1 MYAIKLPRPL
11 RVLIVQ
17 CGGMFI
23 LERAILF
30 IKQRPRPL
38 HARVC
43 TEDRARDLRESVS
56 RAVLLKLSTVVTE
69 RNLSPPP
76 LPLLN
81 LTLLHVTKDI
91 LARPSGPRPLCL
103 FCVCVSRSV
112 PGAPRA
118 PRRRRG
124 RQPWW
129 QSRGWSPTKKGRMET
144 DRSRK
149 ACTGA

>member
-1 MYAIKLPRPL
+1 
-11 RVLIVQ
+11 
-17 CGGMFI
+17 MFI

-76 LPLLN
+76 LAAAEPYIITCN
-81 LTLLHVTKDI
+81 KRHTCSTLRPTAALFILCVRVSFCSRGTKSTKAA
-91 LARPSGPRPLCL
+91 ARPTTMVAIKRVVSDEKRADGNRPKPEGMYGRLRYGSS
-103 FCVCVSRSV
+103 SRC
-112 PGAPRA
+112 
-118 PRRRRG
+118 G
-124 RQPWW
+124 R
-129 QSRGWSPTKKGRMET
+129 
-144 DRSRK
+144 
-149 ACTGA
+149 